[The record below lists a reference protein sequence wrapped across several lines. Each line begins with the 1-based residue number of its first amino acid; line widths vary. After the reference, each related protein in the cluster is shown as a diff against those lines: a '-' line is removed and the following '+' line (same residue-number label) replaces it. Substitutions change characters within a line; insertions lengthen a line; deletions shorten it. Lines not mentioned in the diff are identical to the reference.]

1 MVVQPRLR
9 EHHGLAAER
18 AHLRAADVEAIRQRR
33 QIPERHVTFR
43 AGQPAPQPR
52 AVHKEDQPVR
62 VADPAQRLQL
72 VQLRPQA
79 AGKIHHSLSCVAV
92 LFAHPDGRAL
102 ALGGLGI
109 LSDSH

>member
-1 MVVQPRLR
+1 MTHAQHVAAVVLLQGFDDVSV
-9 EHHGLAAER
+9 HVH
-18 AHLRAADVEAIRQRR
+18 ADKGT
-33 QIPERHVTFR
+33 HT
-43 AGQPAPQPR
+43 GG
-52 AVHKEDQPVR
+52 D
-62 VADPAQRLQL
+62 QRLQL

-109 LSDSH
+109 LSDGH